1 MSQCR
6 DENESDGHGHGHSHG
21 DHDHD
26 HDHDGPDRGAEE
38 SLFSQ
43 INQENVRCLNESEPG
58 AGKKVIK
65 PWHERNDT
73 TKYVESDADEQL
85 IFFIPFTGS
94 VKLKSI
100 LIKGGPGDSCPAK
113 LKAQV
118 SADVQTC

>member
-6 DENESDGHGHGHSHG
+6 DENESDLHGHGHSHG

-26 HDHDGPDRGAEE
+26 HDHDGPDRGAEQ

-73 TKYVESDADEQL
+73 TKVWVTIFRYIEIQYIIQDHLNL
-85 IFFIPFTGS
+85 ICIS
-94 VKLKSI
+94 M
-100 LIKGGPGDSCPAK
+100 
-113 LKAQV
+113 
-118 SADVQTC
+118 